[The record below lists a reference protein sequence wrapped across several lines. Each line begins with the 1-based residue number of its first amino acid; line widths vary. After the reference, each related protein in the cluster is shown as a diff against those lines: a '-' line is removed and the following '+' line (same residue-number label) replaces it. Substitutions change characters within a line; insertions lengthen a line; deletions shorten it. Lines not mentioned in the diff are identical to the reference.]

1 MWGHLGLAAKA
12 AHMGRPTGWGGH
24 SPSLARA
31 VEEGEEKVD
40 SVSTEVSE
48 FLPDWELRQIVL
60 VGFLLVIHWS
70 PSWTQGES

>member
-1 MWGHLGLAAKA
+1 
-12 AHMGRPTGWGGH
+12 MGRPTGRVGRCP
-24 SPSLARA
+24 SPART

-40 SVSTEVSE
+40 SESTGVSE